1 MTTGT
6 KSGKSSKCG
15 TRKLAIVYWIC
26 RGGEKNGGGDGG
38 GEPECLGKIGGSG
51 GSGNA
56 NIQNVVIVAVTTF

>member
-26 RGGEKNGGGDGG
+26 RGGEKNGGG
-38 GEPECLGKIGGSG
+38 GEPECFGKFGGIGGG
-51 GSGNA
+51 IGTA
-56 NIQNVVIVAVTTF
+56 NVQNVVIVAVTTF